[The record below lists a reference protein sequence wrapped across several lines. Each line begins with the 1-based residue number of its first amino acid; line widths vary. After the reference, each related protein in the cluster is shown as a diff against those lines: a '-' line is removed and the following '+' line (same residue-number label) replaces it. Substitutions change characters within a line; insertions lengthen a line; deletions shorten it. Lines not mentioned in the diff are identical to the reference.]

1 MKKLF
6 ATIVLLLAVTAVM
19 AVPAKRGLWKT
30 ITLSD
35 GTEMKATL
43 QGDEFGH
50 YWKGIDGK
58 KYVKSG
64 DTYVVMGEE
73 VVKNAAARRAK
84 AQQQRTKKMK
94 ARKGTSSYKGQKK
107 GLIILVNFKDT
118 KFQTADAATN
128 TLYNNIAN
136 TPGFKDDNGFNGSV
150 ADYFKSQS
158 RGDFELSFDV
168 VGPVTVSQNA
178 SYYGENDKVYKQDK
192 YPAEMV
198 IEAVNRAKSSVSN
211 WEQYDW
217 DGDKKVDQ
225 VMIIYAGEGEASGGD
240 ASTIWPHEY
249 NLAAANYYGDG
260 SGPVSVGT
268 DLVVDTYAVA
278 NEGMVESGLIM
289 DSFVYMGIGTICHE
303 FSHCLGLMD
312 MYDTTYGG
320 NFGMGDWDLMD
331 HGSYNNGGF
340 TPANYSSFEKE
351 QIGWITPTEL
361 TDATNVSAMQAWN
374 DVDECYKITNPA
386 NANEYYLLENRQQ
399 KGWDEFVPAAGLVIL
414 HVDYNKEIWDWNI
427 ANTNNDDTT
436 DGAPLNDHQRCT
448 IFHADGVEKSAE
460 YNAKLDELVEQYNEA
475 DEAGDDDAADAIYE
489 EYEAVLTELA
499 NDAAHDTYPQGDNN
513 ELSNTSKPRAFTY
526 NANSDG
532 RKLMN
537 IKISSITQN
546 SNGTIAFNFA
556 PDNSG
561 TEEGDNTE
569 YGATSGPTGDYLFYE
584 SFNDCE
590 GTGGNDGA
598 WNGTIANSA
607 FNPDNDGWTAC
618 SDSKGEKSY
627 GAYKCAKFGTGS
639 IDGYATTPTFTVN
652 GTGKLTFKAGAWDAK
667 NDGTTLNLSVSG
679 GTISPTSVTMSKGA
693 FKDFEAT
700 ITATGNVKVT
710 FATSKLRFFLDEVL
724 VIDPTASGIQD
735 IQTITRP
742 ADGKIYSIDGRYVG
756 TDFGALKRGIYI
768 MNGKKVVK

>member
-1 MKKLF
+1 MKKLLTTF
-6 ATIVLLLAVTAVM
+6 VLLLAVTAVM
-19 AVPAKRGLWKT
+19 AVPAKRGMWKT

-84 AQQQRTKKMK
+84 VQQQRTKKMK
-94 ARKGTSSYKGQKK
+94 ARKASAYKGQKK

-118 KFQTADAATN
+118 KFQTADAATQA
-128 TLYNNIAN
+128 LYNNIAN
-136 TPGFKDDNGFNGSV
+136 TAGYKDDNGFSGSV

-178 SYYGENDKVYKQDK
+178 SYYGENDEVYNQDK

-198 IEAVNRAKSSVSN
+198 IEAVNLAKSSVSN
-211 WEQYDW
+211 WKQYDW
-217 DGDKKVDQ
+217 DGDHKVDQ

-249 NLAAANYYGDG
+249 NLYAANYYGDG
-260 SGPVSVGT
+260 TGPVTVDT
-268 DLVVDTYAVA
+268 DLEVDTYAVA
-278 NEGMVESGLIM
+278 NEGMVEQGLFTET
-289 DSFVYMGIGTICHE
+289 FVYMGIGTICHE
-303 FSHCLGLMD
+303 FTHCLGLPD
-312 MYDTTYGG
+312 MYDTKYGG

-340 TPANYSSFEKE
+340 TPANYSSFEKT

-361 TDATNVSAMQAWN
+361 TDATNVSAMKAWN
-374 DVDECYKITNPA
+374 DVDECYQITNPG

-399 KGWDEFVPAAGLVIL
+399 KGWDEFVPASGLLIL

-460 YNAKLDELVEQYNEA
+460 YNAKLDELVEQYYEA
-475 DEAGDDDAADAIYE
+475 DEAGDYDAADAIYE

-590 GTGGNDGA
+590 GTGGNDG
-598 WNGTIANSA
+598 
-607 FNPDNDGWTAC
+607 
-618 SDSKGEKSY
+618 E
-627 GAYKCAKFGTGS
+627 FGTGAQS
-639 IDGYATTPTFTVN
+639 SFVSDNEGWDATAPYGGDQCARFGASKKSGVAKTPEMTLTNNTTLVFKAAPWGTDGTTLKLSAEGATVVFDPAQVTMTADKWTTFTVN
-652 GTGKLTFKAGAWDAK
+652 MSGAGKAK
-667 NDGTTLNLSVSG
+667 IVFT
-679 GTISPTSVTMSKGA
+679 PAK
-693 FKDFEAT
+693 
-700 ITATGNVKVT
+700 
-710 FATSKLRFFLDEVL
+710 RFFLDEVL
-724 VIDPTASGIQD
+724 VVDAVTNAIQD
-735 IQTITRP
+735 VQTVTRP

>member
-19 AVPAKRGLWKT
+19 AVPAKRGMWKT

-94 ARKGTSSYKGQKK
+94 ARKASAYKGQKK

-118 KFQTADAATN
+118 KFQTADAATQA
-128 TLYNNIAN
+128 LYNNIAN
-136 TPGFKDDNGFNGSV
+136 TAGYKDDNGFSGSV

-178 SYYGENDKVYKQDK
+178 SYYGENDEVYNQDK
-192 YPAEMV
+192 YPAKMV
-198 IEAVNRAKSSVSN
+198 IEAVNLAKSSVSN
-211 WEQYDW
+211 WKQYDW
-217 DGDKKVDQ
+217 DGDHKVDQ

-249 NLAAANYYGDG
+249 NLYAANYYGDG
-260 SGPVSVGT
+260 TGPVTVDT
-268 DLVVDTYAVA
+268 DLEVDTYAVA
-278 NEGMVESGLIM
+278 NEGMVEQGFFTET
-289 DSFVYMGIGTICHE
+289 FVYMGIGTICHE

-312 MYDTTYGG
+312 MYDTQYGG

-340 TPANYSSFEKE
+340 TPANYSSFEKT

-361 TDATNVSAMQAWN
+361 TKETSVSAMQPWN
-374 DVDECYKITNPA
+374 DADECYQITNPG

-414 HVDYNKEIWDWNI
+414 HVDYDKDIWDWNI

-460 YNAKLDELVEQYNEA
+460 YNAKLDELVEQYYDA
-475 DEAGDDDAADAIYE
+475 DEAGDYDAVDAIYE
-489 EYEAVLTELA
+489 EYEAVLAELA

-537 IKISSITQN
+537 IKLSEITQN

-556 PDNSG
+556 PDNNG

-569 YGATSGPTGDYLFYE
+569 YGVISGPTGDYLFYE
-584 SFNDCE
+584 SFDGCA
-590 GTGGNDGA
+590 GTGGNDGV
-598 WNGTIANSA
+598 WDGQTTANKTLVE
-607 FNPDNDGWTAC
+607 DNDGWGYE
-618 SDSKGEKSY
+618 SGGGGDQ
-627 GAYKCAKFGTGS
+627 CAKFGSSKKAGIAKTPEITLTNNTTLTFKAAPWGS
-639 IDGYATTPTFTVN
+639 DGTTLKLSAEGATVVFDPAQVTMTAGKWTTFTVN
-652 GTGKLTFKAGAWDAK
+652 MSGAGKAK
-667 NDGTTLNLSVSG
+667 IVFT
-679 GTISPTSVTMSKGA
+679 PAK
-693 FKDFEAT
+693 
-700 ITATGNVKVT
+700 
-710 FATSKLRFFLDEVL
+710 RFFLDEVL
-724 VIDPTASGIQD
+724 VVDAVTNAIQD
-735 IQTITRP
+735 VQTVTRP

>member
-94 ARKGTSSYKGQKK
+94 ARKASAYKGQKK

-118 KFQTADAATN
+118 KFQTADAATQA
-128 TLYNNIAN
+128 LYNNIAN
-136 TPGFKDDNGFNGSV
+136 TAGYKDDNGFSGSV

-178 SYYGENDKVYKQDK
+178 SYYGENNKYNQDK
-192 YPAEMV
+192 YPAKMV
-198 IEAVNRAKSSVSN
+198 IEAVNLAKSSVSN
-211 WEQYDW
+211 WKQYDW
-217 DGDKKVDQ
+217 DGDHKVDQ

-249 NLAAANYYGDG
+249 NLYAANYYGDG
-260 SGPVSVGT
+260 TGPVTVDT
-268 DLVVDTYAVA
+268 DLEVDTYAVA
-278 NEGMVESGLIM
+278 NEGMVEQGLFTET
-289 DSFVYMGIGTICHE
+289 FVYMGIGTICHE
-303 FSHCLGLMD
+303 FTHCLGLPD
-312 MYDTTYGG
+312 MYDTKYGG

-340 TPANYSSFEKE
+340 TPANYSSFEKT

-361 TDATNVSAMQAWN
+361 TKETSVSAMQPWN
-374 DVDECYKITNPA
+374 DADECYQITNPG

-460 YNAKLDELVEQYNEA
+460 YNAKLDELAEQYNEA
-475 DEAGDDDAADAIYE
+475 DEAGDYDAADAIYE

-590 GTGGNDGA
+590 GTGGNDGVFDTGA
-598 WNGTIANSA
+598 QSTFYSDNEGWDATAPYGGDQCARFGASKKSGVAKTPEMTLTNNTTLVFKAAPWGTDGTTLKLSA
-607 FNPDNDGWTAC
+607 EGAKVVFDPAQVTMTADKWT
-618 SDSKGEKSY
+618 
-627 GAYKCAKFGTGS
+627 
-639 IDGYATTPTFTVN
+639 TFTVN
-652 GTGKLTFKAGAWDAK
+652 MSGAGKAK
-667 NDGTTLNLSVSG
+667 IVFT
-679 GTISPTSVTMSKGA
+679 PAK
-693 FKDFEAT
+693 
-700 ITATGNVKVT
+700 
-710 FATSKLRFFLDEVL
+710 RFFLDEVL
-724 VIDPTASGIQD
+724 VVDAVTNAIQD
-735 IQTITRP
+735 VQTVTRP

>member
-1 MKKLF
+1 MKKLLTTF
-6 ATIVLLLAVTAVM
+6 VLLLAVTAVM
-19 AVPAKRGLWKT
+19 AVPAKRGMWKT

-94 ARKGTSSYKGQKK
+94 ARKASAYKGQKK

-118 KFQTADAATN
+118 KFQTADAATQA
-128 TLYNNIAN
+128 LYNNIAN
-136 TPGFKDDNGFNGSV
+136 TAGYKDDNGFSGSV

-178 SYYGENDKVYKQDK
+178 SYYGENNKYNQDK

-198 IEAVNRAKSSVSN
+198 IEAVNLAKSSVSN
-211 WEQYDW
+211 WKQYDW
-217 DGDKKVDQ
+217 DGDHKVDQ

-249 NLAAANYYGDG
+249 NLYAANYYGDG
-260 SGPVSVGT
+260 TGPVTVDT
-268 DLVVDTYAVA
+268 DLEVDTYAVA
-278 NEGMVESGLIM
+278 NEGMVEQGLFTET
-289 DSFVYMGIGTICHE
+289 FVYMGIGTICHE
-303 FSHCLGLMD
+303 FTHCLGLPD
-312 MYDTTYGG
+312 MYDTKYDG

-340 TPANYSSFEKE
+340 TPANYSSFEKT

-361 TDATNVSAMQAWN
+361 TKETSVSAMQPWN
-374 DVDECYKITNPA
+374 DADECYQITNPG

-460 YNAKLDELVEQYNEA
+460 YNAKLDELVEQYYEA
-475 DEAGDDDAADAIYE
+475 DEAGDYDAADAIYE

-590 GTGGNDGA
+590 GTGGNDGVFDTGA
-598 WNGTIANSA
+598 QSTFYSDNEGWDATAPYGGDQCARFGASKKSGVAKTPEMTLTNNTTLTFKAAPWGTDGTTLKLSA
-607 FNPDNDGWTAC
+607 EGATVVFDPAQVTMTADKW
-618 SDSKGEKSY
+618 S
-627 GAYKCAKFGTGS
+627 
-639 IDGYATTPTFTVN
+639 TFTVN
-652 GTGKLTFKAGAWDAK
+652 MSGAGKAK
-667 NDGTTLNLSVSG
+667 IVFT
-679 GTISPTSVTMSKGA
+679 PAK
-693 FKDFEAT
+693 
-700 ITATGNVKVT
+700 
-710 FATSKLRFFLDEVL
+710 RFFLDEVL
-724 VIDPTASGIQD
+724 VVDAVTNAIQD
-735 IQTITRP
+735 VQTVTRP

>member
-1 MKKLF
+1 MKKIITTL
-6 ATIVLLLAVTAVM
+6 TLLLAVTAVM
-19 AVPAKRGLWKT
+19 AVPAKRGVWKT

-50 YWKGIDGK
+50 FWKGIDGK

-64 DTYVVMGEE
+64 NTYVVMGEE

-94 ARKGTSSYKGQKK
+94 ARKASAYKGQKK

-118 KFQTADAATN
+118 KFQTADAATQA
-128 TLYNNIAN
+128 LYNNIAN
-136 TPGFKDDNGFNGSV
+136 TAGYKDDNGFSGSV

-168 VGPVTVSQNA
+168 VGPVTVSKDA
-178 SYYGENDKVYKQDK
+178 SYYGENDKYNQDK
-192 YPAEMV
+192 YPAKMV
-198 IEAVNRAKSSVSN
+198 IEAVNLAKSSVSN
-211 WEQYDW
+211 WKQYDW
-217 DGDKKVDQ
+217 DGDHKVDQ

-249 NLAAANYYGDG
+249 NLYAANYYGDG
-260 SGPVSVGT
+260 TGPVTVDT
-268 DLVVDTYAVA
+268 DLEVDTYAVA

-340 TPANYSSFEKE
+340 TPANYSSFEKT

-361 TDATNVSAMQAWN
+361 TKETSVSAMQPWN
-374 DVDECYKITNPA
+374 DADECYQITNPG

-460 YNAKLDELVEQYNEA
+460 YNAKLDELVEQYYEA
-475 DEAGDDDAADAIYE
+475 DEAGDYDAADAIYE
-489 EYEAVLTELA
+489 EYEAVLTEKA
-499 NDAAHDTYPQGDNN
+499 KDAAHDTYPQGDNN

-569 YGATSGPTGDYLFYE
+569 YGST
-584 SFNDCE
+584 
-590 GTGGNDGA
+590 TGGGDA
-598 WNGTIANSA
+598 YEKVTSA
-607 FNPDNDGWTAC
+607 SQLVAGNEYVLVN
-618 SDSKGEKSY
+618 EE
-627 GAYKCAKFGTGS
+627 YKCANGSLDGKLLTAVSVTLTQGGMTGS
-639 IDGYATTPTFTVN
+639 ELAPMTLGGNASGYSLKIDGKYLTTSAAKALSTSTSEAKVWTISSTTDGFVVYAKTTSYGYIQFNYNSGNARFLNYTSKQKPAVLYVKTATT
-652 GTGKLTFKAGAWDAK
+652 
-667 NDGTTLNLSVSG
+667 
-679 GTISPTSVTMSKGA
+679 
-693 FKDFEAT
+693 
-700 ITATGNVKVT
+700 
-710 FATSKLRFFLDEVL
+710 
-724 VIDPTASGIQD
+724 GIQD
-735 IQTITRP
+735 IQTVTRP
-742 ADGKIYSIDGRYVG
+742 ADGRIYSIDGRYVG

-768 MNGKKVVK
+768 MNGKKLVIK

>member
-1 MKKLF
+1 MKRFFSTL
-6 ATIVLLLAVTAVM
+6 TLLLVFM
-19 AVPAKRGLWKT
+19 AMMAAPAKRGVVRT

-43 QGDEFGH
+43 VGDEYGH

-94 ARKGTSSYKGQKK
+94 ARKASAYKGQKK

-118 KFQTADAATN
+118 KFQTADAATQA
-128 TLYNNIAN
+128 LYNNIAN
-136 TPGFKDDNGFNGSV
+136 TAGYKDDNGFSGSV

-178 SYYGENDKVYKQDK
+178 SYYGENNKYNQDK

-198 IEAVNRAKSSVSN
+198 IEAVNLAKSSVSN
-211 WEQYDW
+211 WKQYDW
-217 DGDKKVDQ
+217 DGDHKVDQ

-249 NLAAANYYGDG
+249 NLYAANYYGDG
-260 SGPVSVGT
+260 SGPVTVDT
-268 DLVVDTYAVA
+268 DLEVDTYAVA
-278 NEGMVESGLIM
+278 NEGMVEQGLFTET
-289 DSFVYMGIGTICHE
+289 FVYMGIGTICHE
-303 FSHCLGLMD
+303 FTHCLGLPD
-312 MYDTTYGG
+312 MYDTKYGG

-340 TPANYSSFEKE
+340 TPANYSSFEKT

-361 TDATNVSAMQAWN
+361 TDATNVSAMKAWD
-374 DVDECYKITNPA
+374 DVDECYQITNPG
-386 NANEYYLLENRQQ
+386 NENEYYLLENRQQ
-399 KGWDEFVPAAGLVIL
+399 KGWDEFVPASGLLIL

-460 YNAKLDELVEQYNEA
+460 YNAKLDELVEQYHEA

-590 GTGGNDGA
+590 GTGGNDGVFDTGA
-598 WNGTIANSA
+598 QSTFYSDNEGWDATAPYGGDQCARFGASKKSGVAKTPEMTLTNNTTLTFKAAPWGTDGTTLKLSA
-607 FNPDNDGWTAC
+607 EGAKVVFDPAQVTMTADKWT
-618 SDSKGEKSY
+618 
-627 GAYKCAKFGTGS
+627 
-639 IDGYATTPTFTVN
+639 TFTVN
-652 GTGKLTFKAGAWDAK
+652 MSGAGKAK
-667 NDGTTLNLSVSG
+667 IVFT
-679 GTISPTSVTMSKGA
+679 PAK
-693 FKDFEAT
+693 
-700 ITATGNVKVT
+700 
-710 FATSKLRFFLDEVL
+710 RFFLDEVL
-724 VIDPTASGIQD
+724 VVDAVTNAIQD
-735 IQTITRP
+735 VQTVTRP